1 MTHMWVTE
9 ETVKETWL
17 MRLQSVAVEQSLLRG
32 LWEERSVFSDQPIS
46 LANIHYVDITIGFL
60 LS

>member
-17 MRLQSVAVEQSLLRG
+17 MRLQSVAVEQSLLHG